1 MKFQSKFGETIN
13 HHYRRPKHFPIICR
27 KINLKKPNFIA
38 CAISSS
44 AISFSTMLYVCTYR
58 SEIYLW
64 HIIPWV
70 HKILVLL

>member
-44 AISFSTMLYVCTYR
+44 AIGFRYYALC
-58 SEIYLW
+58 I
-64 HIIPWV
+64 HIDLKFISGTSY
-70 HKILVLL
+70 HGCIKF